1 MRVCEFGL
9 NATTTSLCTYIL
21 THAHAHTYLH
31 IHMHAYTGLYS
42 FDNVFISL
50 LTIYQAMTLAG
61 WSEVMYNVQVRVVNV
76 VSVVQCSAV
85 K

>member
-1 MRVCEFGL
+1 
-9 NATTTSLCTYIL
+9 
-21 THAHAHTYLH
+21 
-31 IHMHAYTGLYS
+31 MHAYTGLYS